1 MMRWKIIA
9 VLLAMVLAVV
19 LVGSAVFAQTG
30 DGFDLSWNVMG
41 GGGAE
46 GPLAGS
52 GFSLRGTIG
61 QTAIGTFSDP
71 KYRVGNGYWY
81 GIGQYY
87 IYFPLVM
94 SGSS

>member
-1 MMRWKIIA
+1 MRWKNIV
-9 VLLAMVLAVV
+9 VLLAMAVAVV

-46 GPLAGS
+46 GPLTGS

-61 QTAIGTFSDP
+61 QTAVGTFSDAT
-71 KYRVGNGYWY
+71 YQIGNGYWY
-81 GIGQYY
+81 GVGQHH
-87 IYFPLVM
+87 IYLPLVM
-94 SGSS
+94 NGSS